1 MKTPSISVSSSRKA
15 IMYSLTRVLT
25 FQQDAITSGIKN
37 VVSITNRTEI
47 PSTPIL

>member
-1 MKTPSISVSSSRKA
+1 
-15 IMYSLTRVLT
+15 MYSLTRVST
-25 FQQDAITSGIKN
+25 SQHDAITSGIRK

>member
-1 MKTPSISVSSSRKA
+1 
-15 IMYSLTRVLT
+15 MYSLTRNVT
-25 FQQDAITSGIKN
+25 SQQASITSGIRK